1 MRDEPL
7 SIEDLGVQN
16 QKRVLKL
23 TGALTLSTLFEFQNL
38 VRADASSSLVLDF
51 SRVPYVDSA
60 GVGALVGAYVRHQK
74 EGHSL
79 TLAGVNERV
88 RNTLKV
94 TQVENFFQYA
104 ESVPQVAYK
113 LLFVPIA
120 HRTLDTDRQPPT
132 ELRVGL
138 S

>member
-7 SIEDLGVQN
+7 TIEDLGIQD

-23 TGALTLSTLFEFQNL
+23 AGPLTIATLYEFQNL
-38 VRADASSSLVLDF
+38 VRTNSSASLVLDF

-60 GVGALVGAYVRHQK
+60 GVGALVGAYVRHKK

-88 RNTLKV
+88 RGTLKV
-94 TQVENFFQYA
+94 TQVEGFFDFRDSTPERA
-104 ESVPQVAYK
+104 
-113 LLFVPIA
+113 
-120 HRTLDTDRQPPT
+120 
-132 ELRVGL
+132 
-138 S
+138 

>member
-7 SIEDLGVQN
+7 KIDDLGIQN

-23 TGALTLSTLFEFQNL
+23 SGPLTISTLYQFQEL
-38 VRADASSSLVLDF
+38 VRSNSGTSLVLDF
-51 SRVPYVDSA
+51 TSVPYLDSA

-88 RNTLKV
+88 RSTLKI
-94 TQVENFFQYA
+94 TQVENFFQY
-104 ESVPQVAYK
+104 SDSLPHVA
-113 LLFVPIA
+113 
-120 HRTLDTDRQPPT
+120 
-132 ELRVGL
+132 
-138 S
+138 